1 MQVRLGEQLEEEARR
16 VVEEGPDRAV
26 LAASAQRG
34 RVDRITEAALSGAWP
49 LEVVRVDLVSE

>member
-16 VVEEGPDRAV
+16 GVEERPDRAV

-34 RVDRITEAALSGAWP
+34 RVDRLSEASLSGAWP